1 VRSTR
6 HSLAVEMGSFG
17 SNQQDQG
24 IGRSCGCIITTA
36 LLQVKNSSITWNYLE
51 TMSYLRMTLD
61 GES

>member
-1 VRSTR
+1 
-6 HSLAVEMGSFG
+6 MGSFG